1 MELALN
7 SLLNLISRFSN
18 RAKETLR
25 LASVRNFQDLGWFEI
40 LVCSGFY
47 ALLMALFPT
56 EPPDDLLR
64 HMKAYSYGYDY
75 RLMWP
80 YSPGVPGF
88 NMYYLFDLF
97 AGQIYSLLGPNSYVL
112 IQILALTLYGVA
124 IFWLLQGT
132 SSRNWRFTL
141 TMIILSLVF
150 FRVFLAR
157 PTTFESGLFLLAVA
171 ACSDDRVK
179 PWMHFLLGCLMACL
193 YHAFFLYLLPLIIYR
208 RVYALSL
215 AAGLAGWVA
224 FCGNG
229 YFLAL
234 QGVIAI
240 ESLRGGI
247 KVAESQP
254 VLHAMMPV
262 LFCLIPA
269 FFYWRHEVRK
279 LFATAWFLLSNR
291 MRFIEVILPLLASYT
306 KHWNVRLPQ
315 LSVALIVMS
324 LCFFR
329 PVTRAEDSWVSFRNV
344 VPAGSRVLC
353 LQSEPMYKL
362 VYANSGLK
370 LSPCM
375 DAGWDTEALKA
386 AIREADK
393 SGALDPR
400 VLKHARY
407 DYLVESNLRKI
418 PAGLQLAGLAGKYRV
433 WKIPASMGPADEK
446 TVGQRQEGGNHAS

>member
-7 SLLNLISRFSN
+7 SFPNLISILCN
-18 RAKETLR
+18 RVKETLR
-25 LASVRNFQDLGWFEI
+25 QASVRNCQDLGWFEI
-40 LVCSGFY
+40 LVCFGFY

-97 AGQIYSLLGPNSYVL
+97 AGQIHSLLGPNGYVL
-112 IQILALTLYGVA
+112 IQILAVSLYGVA
-124 IFWLLQGT
+124 IFWLLKGIP
-132 SSRNWRFTL
+132 SRNWRVAL

-179 PWMHFLLGCLMACL
+179 PWAHFLLGCLMACL
-193 YHAFFLYLLPLIIYR
+193 YHGFFIYLLPLIIYR
-208 RVYALSL
+208 RIYALSL
-215 AAGLAGWVA
+215 AAGLAGWVV
-224 FCGNG
+224 FCGAG
-229 YFLAL
+229 YFSVLK
-234 QGVIAI
+234 GVINI
-240 ESLRGGI
+240 ESLRSGI

-254 VLHAMMPV
+254 VLYALLPV
-262 LFCLIPA
+262 LFCLIPVCY
-269 FFYWRHEVRK
+269 YWRREFRK
-279 LFATAWFLLSNR
+279 VVVTIWFLLSNR
-291 MRFIEVILPLLASYT
+291 MRFIEVILPLIASFT
-306 KHWNVRLPQ
+306 KYWDVRLPQ

-329 PVTRAEDSWVSFRNV
+329 PVTRTEDSWASFKNV

-362 VYANSGLK
+362 VFANSGLK

-375 DAGWDTEALKA
+375 DAGWDSEALKA
-386 AIREADK
+386 AILEADR
-393 SGALDPR
+393 SGRLDPR
-400 VLKHARY
+400 ILRSARY
-407 DYLVESNLRKI
+407 DYLVESNLRNI

-433 WKIPASMGPADEK
+433 WKIPAAMGPSVELS
-446 TVGQRQEGGNHAS
+446 VGQRQERGKHAS